1 MSVAGATRAAA
12 GLTELQRLDVRR
24 CADVAARRSVVL
36 VVHGVIVMP
45 QRNSLLRKL
54 GQHNLGVQQKTWST
68 WLHERSNS
76 GAPATD
82 KERGACDEQ
91 RGRSSRKQRSMRRM
105 DDYISAK
112 RQKQQQ
118 LAAAELLKQQEQQLE
133 QEQLQL
139 HQSWLLFCAQ
149 RQQQEDEL
157 AALDAAA
164 NSEAALDQL
173 TLTTTTTAAA
183 ATGEQRRPEQP
194 PQQPQEQQQLQQQA
208 QLQQQ
213 QAAEQRRGAAAAA
226 AHGKRQRV
234 GETAIDLEMVVA
246 QLPPHIDLTVH
257 EVAPAAAAAIGRAS
271 RARPAGGP
279 AATPSAP
286 ARRSAPKPP
295 ARPAKPPPPQKK
307 GAAAR
312 PLARV
317 VARGRQAM
325 PSRAGRAAWPA
336 IRGAAVRAG
345 LEFQACHSCGE
356 PAYEGTLCGR
366 GGGYCEHNDEMNT
379 DDEGAP
385 AGGE

>member
-1 MSVAGATRAAA
+1 M
-12 GLTELQRLDVRR
+12 E
-24 CADVAARRSVVL
+24 
-36 VVHGVIVMP
+36 
-45 QRNSLLRKL
+45 
-54 GQHNLGVQQKTWST
+54 
-68 WLHERSNS
+68 
-76 GAPATD
+76 
-82 KERGACDEQ
+82 
-91 RGRSSRKQRSMRRM
+91 
-105 DDYISAK
+105 
-112 RQKQQQ
+112 QQ
-118 LAAAELLKQQEQQLE
+118 LQQQQLE
-133 QEQLQL
+133 QERAALELQKEL
-139 HQSWLLFCAQ
+139 ARALAQQCWQEGWQLFCWQ
-149 RQQQEDEL
+149 RQQEEAEL
-157 AALDAAA
+157 E
-164 NSEAALDQL
+164 SRG
-173 TLTTTTTAAA
+173 AAA
-183 ATGEQRRPEQP
+183 AAAAAAQQQLLQQQQAEEA
-194 PQQPQEQQQLQQQA
+194 QPQEQQQLQQQA

-234 GETAIDLEMVVA
+234 GATAIDLEMVVA

-325 PSRAGRAAWPA
+325 PSRAERAAWPA